1 MAIPCPN
8 CGEQVVQVSAPKRGP
23 AMDSSEMWLCLK
35 CPATM
40 CVHCYH
46 DHTAKEH
53 PDSYKQ
59 LPSKGGQK
67 NKKGKR
73 R

>member
-1 MAIPCPN
+1 VINCPN
-8 CGEQVVQVSAPKRGP
+8 CGEAVVQVSAPKRGP

-35 CPATM
+35 CPATV
-40 CVHCYH
+40 CIHCYH
-46 DHTAKEH
+46 VHTDKEH
-53 PDSYKQ
+53 PDMYQKR
-59 LPSKGGQK
+59 PTVGGQK